1 MGFTLGGISPTIT
14 HCIPVSGISCEMWMS
29 VFPQSFQGYDISTR
43 QQQLARLTPSMLIKL
58 AYLSALLEQHPCS
71 KSEPLSHKVEV
82 IRKFLEEVVHVVPI
96 ESIAYA
102 IAYSPYEIAMLCYR
116 ALRSTRV
123 RLPYSRIMD
132 IGLGLARERLGK
144 GIPPRLLR
152 ELQRRIKKEN
162 PEISTLTS
170 EQVLLAND
178 EVQLIQRPRFPGS
191 ILPSSPHAATAT
203 MKLRPEEAESTL
215 NVEAGRYILQLL
227 KDIAFDHERTE
238 SMDLPLV
245 SGHNID
251 CLYPVSSTYPGKHQ
265 DDLKSPVR
273 TLASCRKKLASL
285 AKQVQETTLP
295 MTQRSQHKEMLGLVN
310 DIRSKELATCTS
322 LLCGFMEQEIDIP
335 LVKSRKDQSQAVEFS
350 AQATIGVWALFSL
363 KYSDF
368 QPILAQC
375 HGDQLL
381 VKIEEYVKAI
391 VGAQSDASNSQYAAK
406 LQFLVQGMEKTV
418 TCNSQHVSYSLERQL
433 TDLCENQNV
442 DLSLPLDSLLM
453 RWGKLFK
460 EQTLSLVA
468 RSHRPLIARWLK
480 WALMVHNLREELA
493 KYTAV
498 GVIGLV
504 NSGKSLLVSTLF
516 GVQV

>member
-1 MGFTLGGISPTIT
+1 M
-14 HCIPVSGISCEMWMS
+14 
-29 VFPQSFQGYDISTR
+29 
-43 QQQLARLTPSMLIKL
+43 
-58 AYLSALLEQHPCS
+58 
-71 KSEPLSHKVEV
+71 
-82 IRKFLEEVVHVVPI
+82 
-96 ESIAYA
+96 
-102 IAYSPYEIAMLCYR
+102 
-116 ALRSTRV
+116 
-123 RLPYSRIMD
+123 RLPYSMIMHN
-132 IGLGLARERLGK
+132 GLGLAGRRFEL

-152 ELQRRIKKEN
+152 ELQRKIQMEN
-162 PEISTLTS
+162 PEITQFTN
-170 EQVLLAND
+170 EQVFMSTD
-178 EVQLIQRPRFPGS
+178 EVQLTRKPRFPGS
-191 ILPSSPHAATAT
+191 VLPSSPDAATAT
-203 MKLRPEEAESTL
+203 MKLRPEEAESTV
-215 NVEAGRYILQLL
+215 NIEAGRYITQLYHDL
-227 KDIAFDHERTE
+227 AIDHERKE
-238 SMDLPLV
+238 STDPPLV
-245 SGHNID
+245 SGKNID
-251 CLYPVSSTYPGKHQ
+251 RLYPVSSTYPEKHQ
-265 DDLKSPVR
+265 DDLKSPIR
-273 TLASCRKKLASL
+273 TLASCRKNLASL

-295 MTQRSQHKEMLGLVN
+295 MTQKSQHKEMLGLVN

-322 LLCGFMEQEIDIP
+322 LLSGFMEQQEIDIP

-363 KYSDF
+363 KYSDI

-418 TCNSQHVSYSLERQL
+418 TCNSQHISYSLERQL

-460 EQTLSLVA
+460 NQTLSLVA

>member
-1 MGFTLGGISPTIT
+1 
-14 HCIPVSGISCEMWMS
+14 
-29 VFPQSFQGYDISTR
+29 
-43 QQQLARLTPSMLIKL
+43 
-58 AYLSALLEQHPCS
+58 
-71 KSEPLSHKVEV
+71 
-82 IRKFLEEVVHVVPI
+82 
-96 ESIAYA
+96 
-102 IAYSPYEIAMLCYR
+102 
-116 ALRSTRV
+116 
-123 RLPYSRIMD
+123 
-132 IGLGLARERLGK
+132 
-144 GIPPRLLR
+144 
-152 ELQRRIKKEN
+152 
-162 PEISTLTS
+162 
-170 EQVLLAND
+170 
-178 EVQLIQRPRFPGS
+178 
-191 ILPSSPHAATAT
+191 
-203 MKLRPEEAESTL
+203 MKLRPEEAESTV
-215 NVEAGRYILQLL
+215 NIEAGRYLNQLSGGS
-227 KDIAFDHERTE
+227 FDHERKE
-238 SMDLPLV
+238 SMATNALL
-245 SGHNID
+245 SGQNID
-251 CLYPVSSTYPGKHQ
+251 LLYPVSSTYPEKHQ

-273 TLASCRKKLASL
+273 TLASGRKKLASL

-322 LLCGFMEQEIDIP
+322 LLSGFMEQQEIDIP
-335 LVKSRKDQSQAVEFS
+335 LVKSRKDQSMVVGLS
-350 AQATIGVWALFSL
+350 AQATMGVWALFSL
-363 KYSDF
+363 RYSDI

-418 TCNSQHVSYSLERQL
+418 TCNSQHVSYSLVRQL
-433 TDLCENQNV
+433 TDLCENHNV
-442 DLSLPLDSLLM
+442 DRSLPLDSLLM

-480 WALMVHNLREELA
+480 WSLMVHNLREELA